1 MDYKNTLTIKGEVV
15 TTRPKTGQPA
25 PTTTTIGWKGQVI
38 YDVDENEWKCIK
50 IVGSVYTWEKQ
61 LKHLVITQAN
71 YDALTTKDTNT
82 IYVIVG

>member
-1 MDYKNTLTIKGEVV
+1 MSYPLGKYGELGDKPLTN
-15 TTRPKTGQPA
+15 QPA
-25 PTTTTIGWKGQVI
+25 PTESTVGYLGQV
-38 YDVDENEWKCIK
+38 VFDEDGNEWKCIK

-71 YDALTTKDTNT
+71 YDALTTKDANT